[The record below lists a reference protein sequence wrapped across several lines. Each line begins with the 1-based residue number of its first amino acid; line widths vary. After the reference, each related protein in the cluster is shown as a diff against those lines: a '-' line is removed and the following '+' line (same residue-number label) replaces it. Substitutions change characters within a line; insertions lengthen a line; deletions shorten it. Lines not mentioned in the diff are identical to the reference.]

1 MKRTHFLGDG
11 RQCRMGFSCT
21 PCVPTPVSGPSSSRS
36 IRPRRRGAARA
47 GVRIAGRRCTARRTR
62 PSPTVWLRNS
72 EPMPD
77 GTACAVAVAGVV
89 SRRPRRFLWPAFPRG
104 AAVRD
109 GERAG
114 ARRRRAVGID
124 QPQMGDSSAHAE
136 PLAAVVAR
144 DVCADPVVALETGRV
159 GDGARGGAA
168 ADTAASHS
176 RPRGALA
183 AVARP
188 DMASSVDGLLRA
200 RRWPD
205 ATRRECF

>member
-1 MKRTHFLGDG
+1 MPLG
-11 RQCRMGFSCT
+11 R
-21 PCVPTPVSGPSSSRS
+21 VSALRG
-36 IRPRRRGAARA
+36 GAAQRDVPA
-47 GVRIAGRRCTARRTR
+47 QAPRSGSGTQSRC
-62 PSPTVWLRNS
+62 PTVKPVLLPLPAS
-72 EPMPD
+72 CHAAL
-77 GTACAVAVAGVV
+77 GTLF
-89 SRRPRRFLWPAFPRG
+89 RPAFPRR

-124 QPQMGDSSAHAE
+124 QPQMGDSGTHAE

-176 RPRGALA
+176 RPREKLSVSSASRGFYF
-183 AVARP
+183 R
-188 DMASSVDGLLRA
+188 ASSSASRLAWL
-200 RRWPD
+200 PD
-205 ATRRECF
+205 ITTASN